1 MKGVTSIGTGKS
13 PVQKVP
19 GAHRRN
25 SPKNYL
31 KNNWQLY
38 IMILPAVIF
47 FLVFHYLPMY
57 GIQIAFKDYRA
68 VDGIAGSPW
77 AGFKH
82 FTTFFQAY
90 YFKRLLVNTLVLN
103 VENLIISFPVP
114 IIMAIMLNQIKNDKL
129 KQGIQTSIYVP
140 YFISTV
146 VLAGML
152 YIFLSPTSGILNTVR
167 GWFGQNAVD
176 FMSSASAFRPIY
188 IISSIW
194 QNAGYSTILFIAA
207 LAGVDQSLYE
217 AAEIDGASI
226 WQKIRYIDLP
236 SLLPTIMMVL
246 VLDCGKLLN
255 SNTEKTLVM
264 QTAGNIPTSDIIGV
278 YVYNVGLGTG
288 QFSYTAAIGLFINI
302 INFILIITVNRI
314 SKKATDVGLF

>member
-1 MKGVTSIGTGKS
+1 MKGAKPVHADKKNLQNRQSLGT
-13 PVQKVP
+13 
-19 GAHRRN
+19 
-25 SPKNYL
+25 YL

-38 IMILPAVIF
+38 VMILPAVVYFIIF
-47 FLVFHYLPMY
+47 NYLPMY
-57 GIQIAFKDYRA
+57 GIQIAFKDYKA
-68 VDGIAGSPW
+68 VAGISGSSW
-77 AGFKH
+77 AGLKH
-82 FTTFFQAY
+82 FKAFFNAY
-90 YFKRLLVNTLVLN
+90 YFKRLLTNTLVLN
-103 VENLIISFPVP
+103 VENLLISFPVP
-114 IIMAIMLNQIKNDKL
+114 IIMAIMLNQIRKDKV
-129 KQGIQTSIYVP
+129 KRGIQTSIYVP
-140 YFISTV
+140 YFVSTV

-167 GWFGQNAVD
+167 GWFGLRAID
-176 FMSSASAFRPIY
+176 YMSSASAFRPIY

-255 SNTEKTLVM
+255 SNTEKALVM
-264 QTAGNIPTSDIIGV
+264 QTAGNIPTSDVIGV

-288 QFSYTAAIGLFINI
+288 QFSYTAAIGLFINV
-302 INFILIITVNRI
+302 INFILIIAVNRI
-314 SKKATDVGLF
+314 SKKATQVGLF

>member
-1 MKGVTSIGTGKS
+1 MKSAKAVQRRSLKS
-13 PVQKVP
+13 YF
-19 GAHRRN
+19 R
-25 SPKNYL
+25 
-31 KNNWQLY
+31 NNWQLY
-38 IMILPAVIF
+38 VMILPAVIYF
-47 FLVFHYLPMY
+47 IVFNYLPMY
-57 GIQIAFKDYRA
+57 GIQIAFKDYKA
-68 VDGIAGSPW
+68 VLGISGSPW
-77 AGFKH
+77 VGLKH
-82 FTTFFQAY
+82 FTTFFNAY
-90 YFKRLLVNTLVLN
+90 YFKRLLANTLILN
-103 VENLIISFPVP
+103 VENLIFSFPVP
-114 IIMAIMLNQIKNDKL
+114 IIMAIMLNQIRNDKL

-167 GWFGQNAVD
+167 GWFGGRAVD
-176 FMSSASAFRPIY
+176 YMSSASAFRPIY

-264 QTAGNIPTSDIIGV
+264 QTAGNIPTSDVIGV
-278 YVYNVGLGTG
+278 YVYNVGLGSG

-302 INFILIITVNRI
+302 INFILIITVNRL
-314 SKKATDVGLF
+314 SKKTTEVGLF

>member
-1 MKGVTSIGTGKS
+1 MKEAKAVRTKKNDVQNRQSFKS
-13 PVQKVP
+13 
-19 GAHRRN
+19 
-25 SPKNYL
+25 YF

-38 IMILPAVIF
+38 VMILPAVIY
-47 FLVFHYLPMY
+47 FLIFNYLPMY
-57 GIQIAFKDYRA
+57 GIQIAFKDYKA
-68 VDGIAGSPW
+68 VLGINGSPW
-77 AGFKH
+77 VGFKH
-82 FTTFFQAY
+82 FTTFFNAY
-90 YFKRLLVNTLVLN
+90 YFKRLLGNTLILN
-103 VENLIISFPVP
+103 VENLLISFPIP
-114 IIMAIMLNQIKNDKL
+114 IIMAIMLNQVRNDKV
-129 KQGIQTSIYVP
+129 KRGIQTSIYVP

-152 YIFLSPTSGILNTVR
+152 YIFLSPTSGIFNTVR
-167 GWFGQNAVD
+167 GWLGLKAVD
-176 FMSSASAFRPIY
+176 YMSSASAFRPIY

-194 QNAGYSTILFIAA
+194 QGAGYSTILFIAA

-226 WQKIRYIDLP
+226 WQKIRYIDFP

-255 SNTEKTLVM
+255 SNTEKALVM

-278 YVYNVGLGTG
+278 YVYNVGLGSG

-314 SKKATDVGLF
+314 SRKTTEVGLF

>member
-1 MKGVTSIGTGKS
+1 MKSGNAIGVPKKKS
-13 PVQKVP
+13 NRQSMK
-19 GAHRRN
+19 
-25 SPKNYL
+25 SYM

-38 IMILPAVIF
+38 VMILPAVIF
-47 FLVFHYLPMY
+47 FIIFNYLPMY

-68 VDGIAGSPW
+68 VDGIGGSPW
-77 AGFKH
+77 VGLKH
-82 FTTFFQAY
+82 FKTFFSAY

-103 VENLIISFPVP
+103 IENLIFSFPVP
-114 IIMAIMLNQIKNDKL
+114 IIMAIMLNQIKKDKL
-129 KQGIQTSIYVP
+129 KRGIQTSIYVP

-167 GWFGQNAVD
+167 GWMGLKAID
-176 FMSSASAFRPIY
+176 YMSSASAFRPIY
-188 IISSIW
+188 IISGIW
-194 QNAGYSTILFIAA
+194 QSAGYSTILFIAA
-207 LAGVDQSLYE
+207 LSGVDQALYE

-264 QTAGNIPTSDIIGV
+264 QTAGNIIKSDIIGV
-278 YVYNVGLGTG
+278 YVYNVGLGSG

-302 INFILIITVNRI
+302 INFILIISVNQI
-314 SKKATDVGLF
+314 SKKTTEVGLF